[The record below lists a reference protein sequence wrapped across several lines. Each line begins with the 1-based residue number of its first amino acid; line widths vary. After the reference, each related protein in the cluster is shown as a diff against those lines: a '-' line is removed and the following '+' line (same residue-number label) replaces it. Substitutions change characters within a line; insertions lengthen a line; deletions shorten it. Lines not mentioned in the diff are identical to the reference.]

1 MGLLNR
7 RLSTPKMFNRSKLQ
21 KKGEQRA
28 TELEEEIAKTL
39 VAFETISQ
47 DLQQH
52 LKFVYFNSAEEVEFE
67 SADGQTSKYIL
78 IRIPFRSLAYF
89 RKVGPKVIENLEG
102 KFKWP
107 IIVIANRTIQSKRAK
122 THASQKRPRSRTLK
136 AVHAALLNDIVVP
149 SSITGRSIRVAQEG
163 GSSERVFL
171 DPLDKHLVESKL
183 DCMAHAYARLSTH
196 KIILEFSKPT
206 SFQKKKLE
214 QIREKRGQ

>member
-1 MGLLNR
+1 MGLNR
-7 RLSTPKMFNRSKLQ
+7 RLNTPKMFNRSKLQ
-21 KKGEQRA
+21 KKGEARA

-39 VAFETISQ
+39 VAFETSSQ

-136 AVHAALLNDIVVP
+136 AVHQAILNDIVCP
-149 SSITGRSIRVAQEG
+149 SSITGRSVRVA
-163 GSSERVFL
+163 SDARNVERVFL
-171 DPLDKHLVESKL
+171 DPLDKSLVESNI
-183 DCMAHAYARLSTH
+183 DCMAHAYAKLTTH
-196 KIILEFSKPT
+196 KINIEFSKPT
-206 SFQKKKLE
+206 SFQKKKLD
-214 QIREKRGQ
+214 QLKEKKGN